1 MYFGKRVRIVGCL
14 LGTVW
19 LLRADGVIVDLL
31 TVAAVVIVALLASAL
46 ITSALIWAAIKL
58 SQ

>member
-31 TVAAVVIVALLASAL
+31 MAAAIVIATLVVVTVFVVVLV
-46 ITSALIWAAIKL
+46 WAAIKL
-58 SQ
+58 S

>member
-19 LLRADGVIVDLL
+19 LLRADGVAVDLL
-31 TVAAVVIVALLASAL
+31 MAAAIVIATLVVVTVFVVVLV
-46 ITSALIWAAIKL
+46 WAAIKL
-58 SQ
+58 S